1 MIVSI
6 QDSNNEYSFDLI
18 EIRKS
23 GNIFDARTKTVKI
36 DWKKYETLA
45 KSYFNDP
52 YDINGKVLM
61 GKTVTFTDPKG
72 NIMDISNKNKEMQ
85 NNILQEN
92 NPIELNHKI
101 NYK

>member
-6 QDSNNEYSFDLI
+6 QDSNNEYSFNLI
-18 EIRKS
+18 EVKKG

-36 DWKKYETLA
+36 DWKKYESLA
-45 KSYFNDP
+45 KSYYNDP
-52 YDINGKVLM
+52 FDINSKGWKNA
-61 GKTVTFTDPKG
+61 TFTDPKG
-72 NIMDISNKNKEMQ
+72 ITVDISIKNKEMQ

-101 NYK
+101 NY

>member
-1 MIVSI
+1 
-6 QDSNNEYSFDLI
+6 
-18 EIRKS
+18 
-23 GNIFDARTKTVKI
+23 
-36 DWKKYETLA
+36 
-45 KSYFNDP
+45 
-52 YDINGKVLM
+52 M